1 MFRTYYRIMFLYLFH
16 NLFAETW
23 GFPSQSRD
31 LFISIVRTSDLNS
44 EYKSTKNLGEIPKN
58 RYSF

>member
-1 MFRTYYRIMFLYLFH
+1 MFLYLFH

-31 LFISIVRTSDLNS
+31 LFISIVITSDLNS

>member
-1 MFRTYYRIMFLYLFH
+1 MFLYLFH

-31 LFISIVRTSDLNS
+31 LFISIVRTSDLQFRVQK
-44 EYKSTKNLGEIPKN
+44 YKKSWRNT
-58 RYSF
+58 